1 MYQVLAKYY
10 DILTDDQDAMKQWLN
25 FVELHHNGGNI
36 LELACGSGTLAKLL
50 ADKHYKIEASD
61 ISKDM
66 INIARDKLK
75 GTNVNI
81 YEFNMINIQLDKNY
95 DNIICFCDSI
105 NYLETNDDVK
115 RMFKSVYEHLNDQG
129 VFMFDIHSIDR
140 LDEFKDEFFEEGL
153 IGSNSYEWS
162 ITTMDD
168 SLYHQFV
175 FYNEDGIPTVENQ
188 IQRVYDIKF
197 IEEILVEC
205 GFSYKVY
212 TDFDKK
218 GIVAGE
224 KYFYV
229 ATKD

>member
-1 MYQVLAKYY
+1 KEMINLAK
-10 DILTDDQDAMKQWLN
+10 
-25 FVELHHNGGNI
+25 
-36 LELACGSGTLAKLL
+36 
-50 ADKHYKIEASD
+50 
-61 ISKDM
+61 
-66 INIARDKLK
+66 DKLN
-75 GTNVNI
+75 GTEI
-81 YEFNMINIQLDKNY
+81 KLYEFNMINIEIDKHY

-105 NYLETNDDVK
+105 NYLETENEVEQ
-115 RMFKSVYEHLNDQG
+115 MFKSVYKHLNKHG

-153 IGSNSYEWS
+153 IGTNSYEWS

-197 IEEILVEC
+197 IEDVLVEC
-205 GFSYKVY
+205 GFSYKTY